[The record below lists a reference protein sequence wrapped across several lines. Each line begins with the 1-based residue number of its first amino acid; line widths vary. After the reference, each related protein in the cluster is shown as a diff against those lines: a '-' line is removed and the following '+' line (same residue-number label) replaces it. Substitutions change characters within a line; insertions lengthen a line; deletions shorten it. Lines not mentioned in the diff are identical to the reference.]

1 MRIKNLFK
9 YLFRFLSL
17 QIILTL
23 ITIYYFDNFL
33 IWDESFKYEI
43 YLNLIEDKNR
53 FFPFVDDIFITVD
66 GVLILLI
73 FVFLIIIYS
82 TNFYTYVNELSFSM
96 NRNLLGEYFQIYLL
110 WTSYLM
116 VSFFILRF
124 NNLFRGSLLLFS
136 FLIPVI
142 LMIFRNTEFI
152 SSLLGR
158 AVTNETYIS
167 FNLDDNS
174 KFRNLRIMTFRKNLG
189 SYFINENNTEKEILK
204 NFNDSD
210 FAVTDL
216 SHSKAIIEIEGPN
229 VKEVL
234 KKGCPFNFN
243 IFSKNMCIN
252 SSYNGISFL
261 VDMVE
266 DDPEKARIFSLR
278 SFGESMYHS
287 ITDASLEYG
296 YKCI

>member
-1 MRIKNLFK
+1 MTTISPLQNIHSEGSYGNFENKTENELLKISELKNL
-9 YLFRFLSL
+9 LIV
-17 QIILTL
+17 QIVQ
-23 ITIYYFDNFL
+23 Y
-33 IWDESFKYEI
+33 
-43 YLNLIEDKNR
+43 KNSSIKIN
-53 FFPFVDDIFITVD
+53 DIK
-66 GVLILLI
+66 L
-73 FVFLIIIYS
+73 
-82 TNFYTYVNELSFSM
+82 
-96 NRNLLGEYFQIYLL
+96 
-110 WTSYLM
+110 
-116 VSFFILRF
+116 
-124 NNLFRGSLLLFS
+124 NNLQF
-136 FLIPVI
+136 V
-142 LMIFRNTEFI
+142 NK
-152 SSLLGR
+152 
-158 AVTNETYIS
+158 AQKVVANE
-167 FNLDDNS
+167 
-174 KFRNLRIMTFRKNLG
+174 NLRILWN
-189 SYFINENNTEKEILK
+189 SPNNWLVVSKKKELLSEILK

-266 DDPEKARIFSLR
+266 DNPEKARIFSLR